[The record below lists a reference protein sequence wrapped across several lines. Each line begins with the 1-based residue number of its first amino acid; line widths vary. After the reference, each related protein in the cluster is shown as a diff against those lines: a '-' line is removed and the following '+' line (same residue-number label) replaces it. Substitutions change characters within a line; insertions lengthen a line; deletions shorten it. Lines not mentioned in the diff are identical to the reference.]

1 MIARTLAMPAALM
14 MFALCACGEL
24 DWSGGPGGER
34 NQALNAFVRA
44 QDEARHQLRLFQGE
58 PHGSCGSEHLAKA
71 SAGADANLA
80 LLAPGRAADASRP
93 VDADVIKSVE
103 TTYGTRPVT
112 EVASLTL
119 DIANAAAEAG
129 CPDQARALYRQILD
143 RYVRPDYAQYR
154 QRAKVGL
161 SAIGGQ

>member
-1 MIARTLAMPAALM
+1 MFARTLGMPAALM
-14 MFALCACGEL
+14 LFALCACAEL
-24 DWSGGPGGER
+24 DWSGGPRGER
-34 NQALNAFVRA
+34 NQALDAFVRA
-44 QDEARHQLRLFQGE
+44 QDETRHQLRLFEGE

-80 LLAPGRAADASRP
+80 LLAPARAAGASRP
-93 VDADVIKSVE
+93 VDADVIQSVE
-103 TTYGTRPVT
+103 TTHGTRPVAD
-112 EVASLTL
+112 VASLTL

-154 QRAKVGL
+154 QRAQVGL
-161 SAIGGQ
+161 AQIGS